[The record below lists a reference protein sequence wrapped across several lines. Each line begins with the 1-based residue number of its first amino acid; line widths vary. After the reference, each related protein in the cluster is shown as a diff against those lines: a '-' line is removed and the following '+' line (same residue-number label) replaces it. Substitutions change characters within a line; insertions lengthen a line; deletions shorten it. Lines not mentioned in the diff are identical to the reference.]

1 MITPRIEKAILSG
14 WATYQKVN
22 HAFGSFGSVTIPKGH
37 TVIILDV
44 KWNHFFNTFRSR
56 NPLDTTLKDLLKY
69 SEYTLKID
77 GKKSCNYLIFKNRM
91 DFKVLKPDLTIS
103 INTSFMDLGESLQ
116 FIFPQHPQPI
126 QQDVF
131 FVCEN
136 YINLSVTRNEFIN
149 DNNSD
154 YTTLNPK
161 ANQHATPSG
170 LGNLDVTKN
179 LNSKSIS
186 GANKYIYQ
194 PPNKVNAEPNTVGTE
209 PQTMQSY
216 TQPLD
221 KNSGM
226 SKLDANSNL
235 IYFNYP
241 LIEIGYVIF
250 NNNDFD
256 KIMNQ

>member
-44 KWNHFFNTFRSR
+44 KYNHFW
-56 NPLDTTLKDLLKY
+56 NPLKKEFDTLTLADLFHY

-77 GKKSCNYLIFKNRM
+77 GKKSLNYLIFKNIM
-91 DFKVLKPDLTIS
+91 DFKLLDPTIS
-103 INTSFMDLGESLQ
+103 IDVNAPISTYRD
-116 FIFPQHPQPI
+116 IFLKHFFPIHSQPI

-136 YINLSVTRNEFIN
+136 YINLTVSRNEFIN
-149 DNNSD
+149 NITTD

-161 ANQHATPSG
+161 ANQQATPQG
-170 LGNLDVTKN
+170 LGNLNVLKTFKG
-179 LNSKSIS
+179 NSIA
-186 GANKYIYQ
+186 GTPFNYQ
-194 PPNKVNAEPNTVGTE
+194 PPNRVNAETLTLAVE
-209 PQTMQSY
+209 SQTMESY

-221 KNSGM
+221 VNSVFRNPAGDKNY
-226 SKLDANSNL
+226 L
-235 IYFNYP
+235 YYNYP
-241 LIEIGYVIF
+241 LIEIGYIIF

-256 KIMNQ
+256 KIATQ

>member
-44 KWNHFFNTFRSR
+44 KYNHFW
-56 NPLDTTLKDLLKY
+56 NPLKNESLTLAEIFKY

-77 GKKSCNYLIFKNRM
+77 GKKSLNYLIFKNIM
-91 DFKVLKPDLTIS
+91 DFKLLDPTIVIDVNEPISTYSDNFLKY
-103 INTSFMDLGESLQ
+103 F
-116 FIFPQHPQPI
+116 FPIHSQPI

-136 YINLSVTRNEFIN
+136 YINLTVSRNEFIN
-149 DNNSD
+149 RITTD

-161 ANQHATPSG
+161 ANQQNTPQG
-170 LGNLDVTKN
+170 LGNLNVLKTFKG
-179 LNSKSIS
+179 NSIT
-186 GANKYIYQ
+186 GTPFNYQ
-194 PPNKVNAEPNTVGTE
+194 PPNRVNAQTLTLAVEN
-209 PQTMQSY
+209 QTMESY

-221 KNSGM
+221 VNSVFGNPENDKNY
-226 SKLDANSNL
+226 L
-235 IYFNYP
+235 YYNYP
-241 LIEIGYVIF
+241 LIEIGYIIF

-256 KIMNQ
+256 KIATQ

>member
-14 WATYQKVN
+14 WCTYQKVN
-22 HAFGSFGSVTIPKGH
+22 HAFSTFGSVTIPKGH

-44 KWNHFFNTFRSR
+44 KWNHFFNTWKNDRQ
-56 NPLDTTLKDLLKY
+56 DETTLKDLMKY

-77 GKKSCNYLIFKNRM
+77 GKKSKNYLIFKNRI

-103 INTSFMDLGESLQ
+103 INTSFKDIADGMQ
-116 FIFPQHPQPI
+116 YIFPQHPQPI

-136 YINLSVTRNEFIN
+136 YIKLTITRNEYIN
-149 DNNSD
+149 DINTD
-154 YTTLNPK
+154 YTTLNPV
-161 ANQHATPSG
+161 ANEAPTPSG
-170 LGNLDVTKN
+170 VKNIDVLKNFLG
-179 LNSKSIS
+179 KSIA
-186 GANKYIYQ
+186 GQKFIYR
-194 PPNKVNAEPNTVGTE
+194 PPNNQNANPNTLGTE

-216 TQPLD
+216 TQPID
-221 KNSGM
+221 QNSGM
-226 SKLDANSNL
+226 SKPDANSNT

-241 LIEIGYVIF
+241 LVELGYIIF

>member
-1 MITPRIEKAILSG
+1 MITPRIEKAILAG
-14 WATYQKVN
+14 WCTYQKVN
-22 HAFGSFGSVTIPKGH
+22 HAFSTFGSVTIPKGH

-44 KWNHFFNTFRSR
+44 KWNHFFNPSKERQ
-56 NPLDTTLKDLLKY
+56 NDTTLKDLMKY

-77 GKKSCNYLIFKNRM
+77 GKKSKNFLIFKNRI
-91 DFKVLKPDLTIS
+91 DFKVLKPDLSIN
-103 INTSFMDLGESLQ
+103 INTSFKDLGESLN

-136 YINLSVTRNEFIN
+136 YINLTITRNEYIN
-149 DNNSD
+149 DISTD
-154 YTTLNPK
+154 YTTLNPL
-161 ANQHATPSG
+161 ANETPIPTGVS
-170 LGNLDVTKN
+170 NLRLLKN
-179 LNSKSIS
+179 FLAKSIAGLKFMYRPPS
-186 GANKYIYQ
+186 NQNAN
-194 PPNKVNAEPNTVGTE
+194 PNTLGTE

-216 TQPLD
+216 TQPIGT
-221 KNSGM
+221 NSGM
-226 SKLDANSNL
+226 SNPEENSAT

-241 LIEIGYVIF
+241 LVELGYIIF

>member
-22 HAFGSFGSVTIPKGH
+22 HAFGTFGSVTIPKGH

-44 KWNHFFNTFRSR
+44 KWNHFYNTFRGR
-56 NPLDTTLKDLLKY
+56 NPQDTTLKDLFKY

-77 GKKSCNYLIFKNRM
+77 GKKSCNYMIFKNRI
-91 DFKVLKPDLTIS
+91 DFKILKPDLTIN
-103 INTSFMDLGESLQ
+103 INTSFKDISDGLQ
-116 FIFPQHPQPI
+116 YLFPQHPQPI

-136 YINLSVTRNEFIN
+136 YINLTVTRNEFIN
-149 DNNSD
+149 NNNSD

-161 ANQHATPSG
+161 ANQTDTPSG
-170 LGNLDVTKN
+170 IADLNVTKN
-179 LNSKSIS
+179 LKSESIA
-186 GANKYIYQ
+186 GAKYMYM
-194 PPNKVNAEPNTVGTE
+194 PPNKVNAEPNTLGVE

-216 TQPLD
+216 TQPID
-221 KNSGM
+221 ENSIM
-226 SKLDANSNL
+226 SKLEENSNT

-241 LIEIGYVIF
+241 LIELGYVIF